1 MQQPD
6 TLTGALCRYLNEERI
21 DYCVL
26 GYGASDE
33 IQIVVPTAVRARMAA
48 VLRAFCAS
56 HDVELM
62 HYRRGI
68 DRVETYGIGGFD
80 PELPLRFTAVEV
92 RSDYLRCGRM
102 VFSAEQLLRDRV
114 PASEASGSAN
124 GCFIA
129 APAREF
135 ICHLLRCIDRGRF
148 GDRDGMHLSEQWRLD
163 AGGVAMQLDR
173 FWNAERE
180 GGVILRAAAS
190 GNWEPVAASMR
201 ALQTT
206 LSLRNVLTPFAWLR
220 SKLIDIESWFQPSGL
235 LLACLGPEGSGKR
248 SVIAALSE
256 RKSEPF
262 RHVHTM
268 VLRPGLMRPS
278 SLEPNPSPQRRPV
291 RGRIATVAKMMM
303 FVADYWLGYWLL
315 VRPKLVRSTLVVSDR
330 YFDDVLVDPG
340 RYRMRRPRAFVRM
353 LLRWIPRP
361 ELWLLFDIKSETLQA
376 RQPALPEE
384 EARRQ
389 RAEYRRVLR
398 GHENVVVLDADQAL
412 DRLVAQAERAI
423 VSQLARRTALRLG
436 LPLDT
441 TTNPPATRLLLF
453 FSRRNV
459 PLLSHMVRAL
469 FNSDIRCRLPTDVQ
483 IPNPYG
489 IVIHPQ
495 AVIGRRVTVMHQ
507 VTIGSKDAGESIAP
521 VIGDDVYIG
530 TGARVRGD
538 VRIGQGA
545 TIGANAVVTRDIP
558 PGVTVVGVN
567 RIVTGTR
574 SAHAGTLGSD
584 RSVARF
590 PIGAHRGSRAW
601 R

>member
-1 MQQPD
+1 MQDPG
-6 TLTGALCRYLNEERI
+6 TLAGALCRYLNEERI

-26 GYGASDE
+26 GDGASDE
-33 IQIVVPTAVRARMAA
+33 IQLVVPSSVRTRIAA

-56 HDVELM
+56 HDLELM

-80 PELPLRFTAVEV
+80 PDRPLRFTSVEV

-102 VFSAEQLLRDRV
+102 VFTADQLLRDRA
-114 PASEASGSAN
+114 PASQGR
-124 GCFIA
+124 GYFIA

-135 ICHLLRCIDRGRF
+135 ICHLLRCIDRGRI

-163 AGGVAMQLDR
+163 SGGVAMQLDR

-190 GNWEPVAASMR
+190 GNWEPVDASTR

-206 LSLRNVLTPFAWLR
+206 LSLRNVLTPIAWLR
-220 SKLIDIESWFQPSGL
+220 SKLIDIQSWFQPSGL
-235 LLACLGPEGSGKR
+235 LLACLGLEGSGKR
-248 SVIAALSE
+248 NVIAALNE
-256 RKSEPF
+256 RTAEPF
-262 RHVHTM
+262 HNVHTM
-268 VLRPGLMRPS
+268 VLRPGLMRPG
-278 SLEPNPSPQRRPV
+278 SLKPNPASRRHPV
-291 RGRIATVAKMMM
+291 RGRLATMAKIMM

-340 RYRMRRPRAFVRM
+340 RYRMRRPRAFVRL

-376 RQPALPEE
+376 RQSALPEE

-389 RAEYRRVLR
+389 RGEYRRVLR
-398 GHENVVVLDADQAL
+398 GHENVVVLDADQPL
-412 DRLVAQAERAI
+412 ERVVAQAERAI
-423 VSQLARRTALRLG
+423 VSQLARRTAQRLG

-441 TTNPPATRLLLF
+441 TTNPPATRILLF
-453 FSRRNV
+453 FSRRHV
-459 PLLSHMVRAL
+459 PVLSGVLRAL
-469 FNSDIRCRLPTDVQ
+469 FNSDIRGRLPTDMHM
-483 IPNPYG
+483 PNPYG

-495 AVIGRRVTVMHQ
+495 TVIGRRVTVMHQ
-507 VTIGSKDAGESIAP
+507 VTIGSKDAGETIAP

-584 RSVARF
+584 PSVARF
-590 PIGAHRGSRAW
+590 PIGAHRGSRAS